1 VRRLLIIAIAALS
14 FTATPAAV
22 YAQSDPGTDETIVTL
37 ADGKNLDQCISSVP
51 QPGCRTS
58 NEADGK
64 QLALLGILVAGMAFL
79 GWKISSG
86 VRARNREPI
95 SKP

>member
-22 YAQSDPGTDETIVTL
+22 YAQSDTGTDETIVTL